1 MCGRYSLSK
10 SIKEIAEHF
19 KSPLIEIGPWP
30 RFNIA
35 PTQSL
40 PVVTEGQDGFEIQLM
55 KWGLVPHWAKDASL
69 GSRMINARAET
80 VAEKPSFRD
89 AFKSKRCLI
98 PCDGFYEWVA
108 GEDGKTPHYIHMKG
122 GQLFA
127 LAGIWSEW
135 TKGETPLQTYSIIT
149 TEANEYLT
157 PLHHRMPVIL
167 KPDQYS
173 EWMQKAASKTDLLSL
188 LNPLK
193 EDALEYFPVSKL
205 VNSPKNDSAECIFP
219 AVNE

>member
-19 KSPLIEIGPWP
+19 KTRLIEIGPWP

-40 PVVTEGQDGFEIQLM
+40 PVVIGAREGLEIQLM
-55 KWGLVPHWAKDASL
+55 KWGLVPHWAKDASM

-98 PCDGFYEWVA
+98 PCNGFYEWVT
-108 GEDGKTPHYIHMKG
+108 GENGKTPHYIHMKG
-122 GQLFA
+122 GELFA
-127 LAGIWSEW
+127 FAGIWSEW
-135 TKGETPLQTYSIIT
+135 TRGETPLQTYSIIT
-149 TEANEYLT
+149 TEANEYIS

-167 KPDQYS
+167 KPDQYQN
-173 EWMQKAASKTDLLSL
+173 WTDKTATKADLLAML
-188 LNPLK
+188 TPLR
-193 EDALEYFPVSKL
+193 EDALEYHPVSKL
-205 VNSPKNDSAECIFP
+205 VNSPKNDSEECTVP
-219 AVNE
+219 ATSP